1 MFKTWKIVKQPLD
14 QSVVSC
20 KWVFLVKYGTDGRPE
35 RFKARLVARG
45 FSQQFGVDYEQT
57 FTPVIRFESLRA
69 LFAIAAREKMS
80 IHMMDAQNAYLNSDL
95 DKEVYMEVPEGVENA
110 EGSGSVCLLLKSLY
124 GLKQSAN
131 LWNKRITSTVR
142 SFGFEPITAE
152 PSIFIDKR
160 GVIIA
165 LYVDDLLIFVK
176 NESDVERVKRL
187 VKNKHIMK
195 NMGEVSKVLDIH
207 VTRPNDGFVRIDQNH
222 YIQQILMEFGMENA
236 KPASTPMSSSI
247 KLDDETS
254 EILSRNDHE
263 LYRRIIGKSMFA
275 AVAVRI
281 DIAFAVNRLS
291 QYLSEPRKVH
301 LQAAKHVLRYLKG
314 SPNLG
319 ILYKSTPVSDLV
331 GYADAAYANARQ
343 FKSTTGFCYMINGA
357 PVSWTSKRQSIT
369 AQSTTESEYIA
380 LSEAGKQAV
389 WLRHL
394 LYALRK
400 SHVYTKKSTLI
411 YADNQGSI
419 DLSANPVFHS
429 RTKHIQ
435 VRYHA
440 IREYIENGEIRV
452 QFLPTDRMLADGLTK
467 GLDHVKFARM
477 IEGLGLSN

>member
-1 MFKTWKIVKQPLD
+1 MRQSKAQEAAQKRKKTAVQEVADMLLEHAMTAKETGQQDEIINQIPLPNSYLEAIQHPKYGAKWKEAIQTELNSLGMFKTWKIVKRPLD

-57 FTPVIRFESLRA
+57 FAPVIRFESLRA

-165 LYVDDLLIFVK
+165 LYVDDLLIFAK

-195 NMGEVSKVLDIH
+195 DMGEVSKILGIH
-207 VTRPNDGFVRIDQNH
+207 VTRSNGFVRINQNH
-222 YIQQILMEFGMENA
+222 YIQQILTEFSMENA
-236 KPASTPMSSSI
+236 KPASTPMSPSI

-254 EILSRNDHE
+254 QILNQQDHE
-263 LYRRIIGKSMFA
+263 LYRKMMGKLMFA
-275 AVAVRI
+275 LIAVRI
-281 DIAFAVNRLS
+281 DIITAVNRLS
-291 QYLSEPRKVH
+291 QYLSASQMIH
-301 LQAAKHVLRYLKG
+301 LQAAKHVLQYLCG
-314 SPNLG
+314 SSQLG
-319 ILYKSTPVSDLV
+319 ILYKSTDSNLV
-331 GYADAAYANARQ
+331 GY
-343 FKSTTGFCYMINGA
+343 
-357 PVSWTSKRQSIT
+357 
-369 AQSTTESEYIA
+369 
-380 LSEAGKQAV
+380 
-389 WLRHL
+389 
-394 LYALRK
+394 
-400 SHVYTKKSTLI
+400 
-411 YADNQGSI
+411 
-419 DLSANPVFHS
+419 
-429 RTKHIQ
+429 
-435 VRYHA
+435 
-440 IREYIENGEIRV
+440 
-452 QFLPTDRMLADGLTK
+452 
-467 GLDHVKFARM
+467 
-477 IEGLGLSN
+477 